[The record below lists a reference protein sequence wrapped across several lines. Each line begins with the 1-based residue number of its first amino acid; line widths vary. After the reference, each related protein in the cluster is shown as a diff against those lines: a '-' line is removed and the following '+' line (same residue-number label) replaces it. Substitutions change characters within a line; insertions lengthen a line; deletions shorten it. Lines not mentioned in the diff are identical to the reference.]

1 MDQHKSTAT
10 LQTKPPTIAVTK
22 VSGTDSRPASSDVPL
37 VVDLDGT
44 LIRTDMLYENF
55 FASAT
60 KGFNHYWSTLHAL
73 RHGKA
78 HLKAYLAGSCAIDY
92 SLLPYNSE
100 VLDLVREA
108 KSQGRR
114 VYLATASD
122 RLHAEGI
129 AAYLGLFDGI
139 FASDG
144 VTNVS
149 GATKARILIEAF
161 GDRCFDYVGD
171 NYVDLEIWPHARKAF
186 IASNSAALSRKVGL
200 LDVSAQTVG
209 TTTPSLRVWLKAL
222 RVHQYAKNALIFVP
236 LLTAHAYALQP
247 LLSAVFAFIAF
258 SLCAS
263 SVYLLNDLIDLRAD
277 RQHPSKQRRPFAC
290 GAIPLAHGVIAIPI
304 LLILAYICA
313 ASTSLLF
320 TAVLTGY
327 FALTLAYS
335 FTLKRR
341 LMVDI
346 VVLATLYTTRVIA
359 GAAAILVVPSEWLL
373 AFSIFIFTCL
383 ALVKR
388 YVELALRIDR
398 ELPDPSNRNYRL
410 IDLPIIGALAT
421 ASGFNAVTI
430 FALYVS
436 SPAVGGLY
444 RHPQLL
450 WLLCPILMYWLSR
463 MVILAH
469 RRVVEDDPII
479 FALRDR
485 NSRVCGAFMIAIVFI
500 AS

>member
-1 MDQHKSTAT
+1 MAALENTVYRAPSSAKGDDKA
-10 LQTKPPTIAVTK
+10 P
-22 VSGTDSRPASSDVPL
+22 SSDDAAL
-37 VVDLDGT
+37 VIDLDGT
-44 LIRTDMLYENF
+44 LARTDMLYESF
-55 FASAT
+55 FAAAT
-60 KGFNHYWSTLHAL
+60 EGIQHYWLVLRAL
-73 RHGKA
+73 RRGKA
-78 HLKAYLAGSCAIDY
+78 PLKAYLAGVATIDCE
-92 SLLPYNSE
+92 LIPFDQE
-100 VLDLVREA
+100 VLDFARDA
-108 KSQGRR
+108 KNQGRH

-122 RLHAEGI
+122 RKQADQIASFLGI
-129 AAYLGLFDGI
+129 FDGV

-144 VTNVS
+144 KVNVS
-149 GATKARILIEAF
+149 GQTKARQLIEAF
-161 GDRCFDYVGD
+161 GKGGFDYIG
-171 NYVDLEIWPHARKAF
+171 NAAADLAIWKHARKSYVVGDSHALTRRAKSLGIDIEA
-186 IASNSAALSRKVGL
+186 IA
-200 LDVSAQTVG
+200 
-209 TTTPSLRVWLKAL
+209 PSKFSIRLWLKAL

-236 LLTAHAYALQP
+236 LLTAHAYTQSSV
-247 LLSAVFAFIAF
+247 LSAILAFVAF

-277 RQHPSKQRRPFAC
+277 RQHPTKQKRPFAC
-290 GAIPLAHGVIAIPI
+290 GAIPLAHGVTAIPI
-304 LLILAYICA
+304 LLAVAYVCA
-313 ASTSLLF
+313 VLTSLLF
-320 TAVLTGY
+320 TAALTAY

-373 AFSIFIFTCL
+373 AFSMFIFTCL

-388 YVELALRIDR
+388 YVELALRIDK

-410 IDLPIIGALAT
+410 IDLPVIGALAA

-436 SPAVGGLY
+436 SPAVVRLY
-444 RHPQLL
+444 RHPELL
-450 WLLCPILMYWLSR
+450 WLVCPILMYWLSR

-469 RRVVEDDPII
+469 RRVIDDDPIV

-485 NSRVCGAFMIAIVFI
+485 NSRICAGFMMAIVLL